1 MVKLFNGKYK
11 VEKVYTFQIRNQWR
25 MAMSNMNF
33 KRNNVKSRGKQIA
46 NKLEVN
52 PSRKNSRQEEFVS
65 ELDFIF
71 NAAPA
76 KENNVP
82 DKRNKTGM
90 NEPVSERTA
99 WN

>member
-1 MVKLFNGKYK
+1 
-11 VEKVYTFQIRNQWR
+11 
-25 MAMSNMNF
+25 MSNMDF
-33 KRNNVKSRGKQIA
+33 KRNNAKVRGVQSA

-52 PSRKNSRQEEFVS
+52 QNRKNSQQEEFVS

-71 NAAPA
+71 NADPA

-82 DKRNKTGM
+82 AKRNKTGM
-90 NEPVSERTA
+90 NEPESERTA

>member
-1 MVKLFNGKYK
+1 
-11 VEKVYTFQIRNQWR
+11 
-25 MAMSNMNF
+25 MAMSNMDF
-33 KRNNVKSRGKQIA
+33 KRNNAKARGKQSA

-52 PSRKNSRQEEFVS
+52 QSRKISQQEEYLS

-76 KENNVP
+76 KEKNVP
-82 DKRNKTGM
+82 SKRSKTGM
-90 NEPVSERTA
+90 NEPESERTA

>member
-1 MVKLFNGKYK
+1 
-11 VEKVYTFQIRNQWR
+11 

-33 KRNNVKSRGKQIA
+33 KRNNAKVRGGQSA

-52 PSRKNSRQEEFVS
+52 HNRKNSQQEEFVS

-82 DKRNKTGM
+82 AKRSKTGM
-90 NEPVSERTA
+90 NEPESERTA

>member
-1 MVKLFNGKYK
+1 
-11 VEKVYTFQIRNQWR
+11 
-25 MAMSNMNF
+25 MSNMNF
-33 KRNNVKSRGKQIA
+33 KRNNAKVRGEQSA

-52 PSRKNSRQEEFVS
+52 QNRNNSQQEEFVS

-76 KENNVP
+76 KENNVSP
-82 DKRNKTGM
+82 TRNKTGM
-90 NEPVSERTA
+90 NEPESERTA

>member
-1 MVKLFNGKYK
+1 
-11 VEKVYTFQIRNQWR
+11 

-33 KRNNVKSRGKQIA
+33 KRNNAKVRGGQSA

-52 PSRKNSRQEEFVS
+52 QNRKNSQQEEFVS

-76 KENNVP
+76 NENNVP
-82 DKRNKTGM
+82 AKRNKTGM
-90 NEPVSERTA
+90 NEPESERTA

>member
-1 MVKLFNGKYK
+1 MG
-11 VEKVYTFQIRNQWR
+11 
-25 MAMSNMNF
+25 MSNMDF
-33 KRNNVKSRGKQIA
+33 KRNYAKASRKQSA

-52 PSRKNSRQEEFVS
+52 QNRKHSKQEEFVS

-76 KENNVP
+76 KESNVP
-82 DKRNKTGM
+82 AKRNKTGM
-90 NEPVSERTA
+90 NEAESERTA

>member
-1 MVKLFNGKYK
+1 
-11 VEKVYTFQIRNQWR
+11 

-33 KRNNVKSRGKQIA
+33 KRNNAKVRGGQSA
-46 NKLEVN
+46 NKLEVTQN
-52 PSRKNSRQEEFVS
+52 RKNSQQEEFVS

-76 KENNVP
+76 KEKNVP
-82 DKRNKTGM
+82 ANRNKTGM
-90 NEPVSERTA
+90 NEPDSERTA

>member
-1 MVKLFNGKYK
+1 
-11 VEKVYTFQIRNQWR
+11 
-25 MAMSNMNF
+25 MSNMDF
-33 KRNNVKSRGKQIA
+33 KRNNAKVKGKQSA

-52 PSRKNSRQEEFVS
+52 QNRKNSQQEEFLS

-71 NAAPA
+71 NAAP

-82 DKRNKTGM
+82 AKRNKTGM
-90 NEPVSERTA
+90 NEPESERTA